1 MPVVS
6 IHMLVGRTVDQKRR
20 LAAEITRAMVE
31 IAGAD
36 RQNVH
41 VYIDEVAPDSWARAG
56 VLIADDTPKTGS
68 EVRGAGV

>member
-6 IHMLVGRTVDQKRR
+6 VHMLAGRTVDQKRR
-20 LAAEITRAMVE
+20 LAAEITQAMVE

-41 VYIDEVAPDSWARAG
+41 VLIDEVAAENWSRAGALIADILKAESEASRAG
-56 VLIADDTPKTGS
+56 V
-68 EVRGAGV
+68 